1 MTVNGQN
8 VLNRTG
14 NPIIIPQDAT
24 RINVSEDGN
33 IYADGQQIGALQFVQ
48 FDDRLAVQKQ
58 GDALYYAQEGAAPQP
73 ATGAILQGMLE
84 RSNVNVVTEMVEL
97 INNHRVYEA
106 DSKAV
111 VTQDEMT
118 DTAITRVGTGS

>member
-1 MTVNGQN
+1 
-8 VLNRTG
+8 
-14 NPIIIPQDAT
+14 
-24 RINVSEDGN
+24 
-33 IYADGQQIGALQFVQ
+33 
-48 FDDRLAVQKQ
+48 
-58 GDALYYAQEGAAPQP
+58 
-73 ATGAILQGMLE
+73 MLE